1 MQSCW
6 LNNCSFSL
14 ILSQNYKQNVCSIWV
29 YQAMELDYIKIDL
42 WCAKNYRDL
51 LSRKK
56 NTHTIF
62 LTAFLTDTNIN
73 SAIILKQYQK
83 LRNTVVKVNIVSDR
97 KQAHL
102 NTELFSPWHT
112 IMSLVLVT
120 FPPIVIAQPN
130 WNMLGQTVV

>member
-1 MQSCW
+1 
-6 LNNCSFSL
+6 
-14 ILSQNYKQNVCSIWV
+14 
-29 YQAMELDYIKIDL
+29 MELDYIKIDL

-102 NTELFSPWHT
+102 NTELFSP
-112 IMSLVLVT
+112 
-120 FPPIVIAQPN
+120 
-130 WNMLGQTVV
+130 